1 MGLNTAVRGEKKSE
15 RPITL
20 MAPPAPAVSHPPTLW
35 DCVLVPTTGLLPFVF
50 FTVTSLPTVMNVH
63 ADAENPLWR
72 AVLGRGR
79 RRACVGAMS
88 RSPQRGRG

>member
-1 MGLNTAVRGEKKSE
+1 MAPSGEKLAE
-15 RPITL
+15 
-20 MAPPAPAVSHPPTLW
+20 M
-35 DCVLVPTTGLLPFVF
+35 GVF

-63 ADAENPLWR
+63 TDAENPIWR

-88 RSPQRGRG
+88 RSP